1 MFPWKLLRSREEGGN
16 MKQRRSLAGHMY
28 TEGIL
33 DVKIALERESGM
45 WWNEVVQRER
55 PRAVQRRALL
65 VRQCEVECKKQ
76 VKENNKKRKRNE
88 FEEDSAEI
96 VID

>member
-1 MFPWKLLRSREEGGN
+1 MYKEGMLDAKITAEREE
-16 MKQRRSLAGHMY
+16 
-28 TEGIL
+28 
-33 DVKIALERESGM
+33 GM

-65 VRQCEVECKKQ
+65 VRQCEEECNKQ
-76 VKENNKKRKRNE
+76 VKGGNKKRVRNV
-88 FEEDSAEI
+88 FEEVVVGGRSDEI

>member
-1 MFPWKLLRSREEGGN
+1 MYKEG
-16 MKQRRSLAGHMY
+16 M
-28 TEGIL
+28 L
-33 DVKIALERESGM
+33 DAKITAERESGM

-65 VRQCEVECKKQ
+65 IRQCEVECNKQ
-76 VKENNKKRKRNE
+76 VKDGNKKRVRNVFDE
-88 FEEDSAEI
+88 VVVGGGSDEI